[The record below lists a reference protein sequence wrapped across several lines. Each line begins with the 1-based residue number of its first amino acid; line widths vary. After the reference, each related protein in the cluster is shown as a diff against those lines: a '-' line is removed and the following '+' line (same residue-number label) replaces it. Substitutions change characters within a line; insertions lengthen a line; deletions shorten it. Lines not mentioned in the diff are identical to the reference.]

1 MKKENLKIILEIDK
15 LGDFD
20 LEVINGN
27 GKNCLQASQK
37 LESVLGIVSNRKFK
51 PEYRLVRQT
60 NKTQLR
66 N

>member
-1 MKKENLKIILEIDK
+1 MKKENLEIILEIDK

-37 LESVLGIVSNRKFK
+37 LESALGIVSDRKFK
-51 PEYRLVRQT
+51 PEYRQT
-60 NKTQLR
+60 QQINKTQLR